1 MAAFPRAEYLARLAR
16 VKARMRERGF
26 DMLVCADPASMNYL
40 TGYDGWSFYV
50 HQYVVV
56 ALDREEPLWV
66 GRAMDAPGARLTA
79 FLAPESIR
87 AYPETHVDAPD
98 LHPAQ
103 VLAAEIAGLGGERA
117 VIGVDLD
124 AFYFTARAYLEL
136 GRALPNARLVDAE
149 LLVAWVRLVKSPA
162 EVEMVRGAAAIV
174 SNAMAVGMAAVAPDV
189 RECDAVA
196 EITAAQ
202 FRGTAGFW
210 GDYPAALANVPH
222 GAKTAAP
229 HLTWSGERYRHG
241 EVAYLELG
249 GCHARYHAAL
259 ARTLYLGTPPAALTN
274 VVSVVAEGM
283 GVALD
288 AARPGATAHEVAA
301 AWNAVIAR
309 AGYEKPSRI
318 GYSIGLNYPPDWGER
333 TLSLREGAHVPLAP
347 NMCFHMILGMW
358 MDDWGYELSETFRIT
373 EAGAPEVLTNFS
385 RELVV
390 KP

>member
-1 MAAFPRAEYLARLAR
+1 MSIFPREEYLGRIAR
-16 VKARMRERGF
+16 VKTRMRERGL
-26 DMLVCADPASMNYL
+26 DVLVCADPASLNYL

-50 HQYVVV
+50 HQYVLLG
-56 ALDREEPLWV
+56 LDRDEPLWV
-66 GRAMDAPGARLTA
+66 GRAMDAPGARITS
-79 FLAPESIR
+79 FLAADSIR
-87 AYPETHVDAPD
+87 PYPETHVDSPS

-103 VLAAEIAGLGGERA
+103 VLASVIADLGWERA

-124 AFYFTARAYLEL
+124 AFYFTARAWIEL
-136 GRALPNARLVDAE
+136 GKALPQARLVDAE
-149 LLVAWVRLVKSPA
+149 LLVAWARLVKSPA
-162 EVEMVRGAAAIV
+162 EVALMRGAAAIV
-174 SNAMAVGMAAVAPDV
+174 SNAMKVGMENVAPGV

-202 FRGTAGFW
+202 FRGMAGFW

-222 GAKTAAP
+222 GAHTAAP
-229 HLTWSGERYRHG
+229 HLTWSGERYRDG

-259 ARTLYLGTPPAALTN
+259 ARTLYMGAPPHKLLDIAKA
-274 VVSVVAEGM
+274 VAEGM
-283 GVALD
+283 EVALE
-288 AARPGATAHEVAA
+288 AARAGTTAHEVAA
-301 AWNAVIAR
+301 AWNRVIAR
-309 AGYEKPSRI
+309 SGYEKPSRI

-333 TLSLREGAHVPLAP
+333 TLSLREGEHAILEE

-373 EAGAPEVLTNFS
+373 ASGAPEVLTDFP
-385 RELVV
+385 RELVI

>member
-1 MAAFPRAEYLARLAR
+1 MPVFAREEYLGRLKR
-16 VKARMRERGF
+16 VKARMRERGL
-26 DMLVCADPASMNYL
+26 DALVCADPASMNYL

-50 HQYVVV
+50 HQYVLVG
-56 ALDREEPLWV
+56 LDREEPLWV
-66 GRAMDAPGARLTA
+66 GRAMDAPGARLTS
-79 FLAPESIR
+79 FLAADSIR
-87 AYPETHVDAPD
+87 AYPETHVDSPT

-103 VLAAEIAGLGGERA
+103 FLAGVIADLGWERA
-117 VIGVDLD
+117 TIGVDLD

-136 GRALPNARLVDAE
+136 GKALPAARLADAR
-149 LLVAWVRLVKSPA
+149 LLVAWVRLVKSEA
-162 EVEMVRGAAAIV
+162 EIAVMRGAAAIV
-174 SNAMAVGMAAVAPDV
+174 SHAMVVGMETVAPGV

-202 FRGTAGFW
+202 FRGIAGFW

-222 GAKTAAP
+222 GEKTAAP
-229 HLTWSGERYRHG
+229 HLTWTGERYRQG

-259 ARTLYLGTPPAALTN
+259 ARTLYMGTPPAPLLD
-274 VVSVVAEGM
+274 VVKVVAEGM
-283 GVALD
+283 DVALD
-288 AARPGATAHEVAA
+288 AARAGTTAHEVAS
-301 AWNAVIAR
+301 AWNRVIAR

-333 TLSLREGAHVPLAP
+333 TLSLREGERAVLEE

-373 EAGAPEVLTNFS
+373 ASGAPEVMTRFP
-385 RELVV
+385 RELVI